1 MTSTSPGTGQPL
13 LAVVLLDSPL
23 AGVGE
28 VLAAAHPSLA
38 QTVQAQPAIG
48 ALPVISVPVNGFDVR
63 FAVQPPE
70 TSAEFRQ
77 AVAES
82 LVRQRVEPVAAAH
95 GGTALVATTVA
106 AGADPVAA
114 HRVISGF
121 AAGILERDDARAV
134 WLPHQG
140 QVTTDVL
147 FVGELARR
155 PAHTWFRVV
164 AMQLDPAA
172 GTSHAFTDGLGALG
186 STDVQW
192 SGGTLPPAEAWNVL
206 RTAVADLLEA
216 GTPPAPGTQI
226 ELGGV
231 THTLVPGTDLIR
243 STPVLDVVPS
253 QAPGQAQGSSPAQ
266 AQAPDQKK
274 RRWFGRG

>member
-1 MTSTSPGTGQPL
+1 MTSTSPEASQPL

-23 AGVGE
+23 AGIGE
-28 VLAAAHPSLA
+28 LLTAAHPSLA

-63 FAVQPPE
+63 FAVQPSE

-82 LVRQRVEPVAAAH
+82 LVRQRVEPVAATH

-106 AGADPVAA
+106 AGADPIAA
-114 HRVISGF
+114 HQIISNF
-121 AAGILERDDARAV
+121 AAGILDRDDARAV

-147 FVGELARR
+147 FVGELSRR

-186 STDVQW
+186 ATDVQW
-192 SGGTLPPAEAWNVL
+192 SGSRLSPQEAWNVL

-216 GTPPAPGTQI
+216 GTPPAPGTRI
-226 ELGGV
+226 DLDGV
-231 THTLVPGTDLIR
+231 PHTLVPGTDLLR
-243 STPVLDVVPS
+243 STPVLDVVAS
-253 QAPGQAQGSSPAQ
+253 QTSGQGQAQDER
-266 AQAPDQKK
+266 QAPSPTK